1 MTIEST
7 LTPTP
12 EVPVN
17 STTVTTQPLQDIE
30 EPSKTVTPVS
40 IVSDEVFEETTK
52 PTSKTT
58 DTEDQPRKQHKA
70 KLEEPYSSPDTFKP
84 GLETITLPSN
94 HDFEVNQSLESTP
107 HINLMDNDS
116 ARNWGQTV
124 KDGLEFNTFA
134 EGFIPTLEDETA
146 LYKQSV
152 EFNGQRYNAQAPK
165 IKNTENENLKGE
177 RAVLRVIRQLGLG
190 TTFQIPLW
198 HTGIWVTLKPPT
210 EAEIIELN
218 RQMVSE
224 KVRLG
229 RYTYG
234 LVYSNTTSYTVN
246 YIIDFILSHLYTTT
260 VKNEELPVSQL
271 KNFISVQDLF
281 TLVWGFA
288 CTMYPKGFQYR
299 RACINDPE
307 KCNHIVEERLNLSKL
322 LWVNVNGL
330 TDWQKSH
337 MSSRQ
342 PFLKDLAS
350 VKKYKEELIRTKSRR
365 IKLSADGAEET
376 LHITLRSPNITQY
389 ITEGEKWI
397 TGIVNK
403 VNEAVSSMGDDVER
417 NNVIHRH
424 AQASS
429 MRQYAHWVE
438 TIEMGTNVIDDTE
451 TICLMLDVM
460 SSDDTIRGNFINETI
475 KYINES
481 TLSVVGI
488 PVFDC
493 PKCGKDQS
501 IDIVNKEFV
510 NIIPLDV
517 IQLFFALSTQRIQRA
532 ASR

>member
-7 LTPTP
+7 ITPTP
-12 EVPVN
+12 EPTPVPI
-17 STTVTTQPLQDIE
+17 VTPDTPPLRDIE
-30 EPSKTVTPVS
+30 EPAKSLIPPS
-40 IVSDEVFEETTK
+40 IINDEVFEDAVKPSTT
-52 PTSKTT
+52 PVI
-58 DTEDQPRKQHKA
+58 DDQPRKPHRA
-70 KLEEPYSSPDTFKP
+70 KLEEPYSSADVFKP
-84 GLETITLPSN
+84 NAETVTLPSN
-94 HDFEVNQSLESTP
+94 HDFEVNQSLEATP
-107 HINLMDNDS
+107 HIKLMDNDS
-116 ARNWGQTV
+116 TRKWGQAV

-134 EGFIPTLEDETA
+134 EGFVPTMEDETA
-146 LYKQSV
+146 LYKQAV
-152 EFNGQRYNAQAPK
+152 DFNGQRYSAQAPK

-224 KVRLG
+224 KIRIG

-246 YIIDFILSHLYTTT
+246 YLVDFILSHLYTTT

-307 KCNHIVEERLNLSKL
+307 KCNHVVEERLNLSKL
-322 LWVNVNGL
+322 LWVNVNAL
-330 TDWQKSH
+330 TEWQKSH

-342 PFLKDLAS
+342 PFIKDLAS
-350 VKKYKEELIRTKSRR
+350 VKKYKEELIRIKSRR
-365 IKLSADGAEET
+365 VKLSVDGSEET
-376 LHITLRSPNITQY
+376 LHVTLRSPNITQY
-389 ITEGEKWI
+389 ISEGEKWI

-403 VNEAVSSMGDDVER
+403 VNEAVSEVEDDNER
-417 NNVIHRH
+417 NTVIHRH

-438 TIEMGTNVIDDTE
+438 TVEIGTNVIDDSE

-460 SSDDTIRGNFINETI
+460 SGDDAIRGNFITEVI

-481 TLSVVGI
+481 TLSVVGL

-493 PKCGKDQS
+493 PNCGKDQS
-501 IDIVNKEFV
+501 VDTVNKEFV